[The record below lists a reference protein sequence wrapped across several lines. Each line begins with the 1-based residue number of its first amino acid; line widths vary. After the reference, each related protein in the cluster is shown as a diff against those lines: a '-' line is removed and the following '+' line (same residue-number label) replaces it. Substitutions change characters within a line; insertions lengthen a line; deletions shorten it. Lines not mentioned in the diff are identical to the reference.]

1 MRKILLTTKGTPYS
15 DFSKP
20 REAKNTLSLAL
31 NVDGFYTDLR
41 VRWFRRG
48 YRSFYR
54 GDDQGNTTVDKA
66 SWVARWNVK
75 TSIVFSYF
83 IDLIV

>member
-31 NVDGFYTDLR
+31 NVDGFIQILESDGSEEVIDR
-41 VRWFRRG
+41 
-48 YRSFYR
+48 
-54 GDDQGNTTVDKA
+54 
-66 SWVARWNVK
+66 
-75 TSIVFSYF
+75 F
-83 IDLIV
+83 IEEMIKEILL